1 MSDPRCGN
9 GWRPAGAEIHADLLN
24 DETACNRTGR
34 VGAIPFGRNMALD
47 ESTHVLLT
55 RARTGDADALDVLFT
70 RHLPKLR
77 QWASGRLPR
86 WARDVSDTPDLVQET
101 LLQTLRRIDGFEPA
115 HDGALQAYLR
125 QAVMNR
131 IRDEIRK
138 RQRRP
143 AAPAEQADVIDTNP
157 SPLEQVIG
165 RQMVERYEAALARLR
180 DEDRELVI
188 GRIELGL
195 TYEELAEAVGKPSA
209 EAARKAAQRAL
220 VKLAED
226 IQRDGR

>member
-1 MSDPRCGN
+1 MGSGESTNVLLARA
-9 GWRPAGAEIHADLLN
+9 RAGDAA
-24 DETACNRTGR
+24 
-34 VGAIPFGRNMALD
+34 ALD
-47 ESTHVLLT
+47 S
-55 RARTGDADALDVLFT
+55 LFE
-70 RHLPKLR
+70 RHLPRLR

-86 WARDVSDTPDLVQET
+86 WARDASDTPDLVQDA
-101 LLQTLRRIDGFEPA
+101 LLQTLRKVDGFEPA

-143 AAPAEQADVIDTNP
+143 LGPSPSDLESVEP
-157 SPLEQVIG
+157 SPLEQAIG
-165 RQMVERYEAALARLR
+165 RQTVDRYEAALARMR
-180 DEDRELVI
+180 DEDREILI

-209 EAARKAAQRAL
+209 DAARKAAQRAL
-220 VKLAED
+220 VRLVED
-226 IQRDGR
+226 MQSERGR

>member
-1 MSDPRCGN
+1 M
-9 GWRPAGAEIHADLLN
+9 A
-24 DETACNRTGR
+24 
-34 VGAIPFGRNMALD
+34 FG
-47 ESTHVLLT
+47 ESTSLLLA
-55 RARTGDADALDVLFT
+55 RARQGDADALDALFE
-70 RHLPKLR
+70 RHLPRLR

-86 WARDVSDTPDLVQET
+86 WARDISDTPDLVQET
-101 LLQTLRRIDGFEPA
+101 VLQTLRKVDGFEPA
-115 HDGALQAYLR
+115 HEGALQAYLR

-143 AAPAEQADVIDTNP
+143 IGPPPADIEALAP

-165 RQMVERYEAALARLR
+165 QQTVDRYEAALARMR
-180 DEDRELVI
+180 DEDREVLI

-209 EAARKAAQRAL
+209 DAARKAAQRAL
-220 VKLAED
+220 VRLVED
-226 IQRDGR
+226 MQSERKQ